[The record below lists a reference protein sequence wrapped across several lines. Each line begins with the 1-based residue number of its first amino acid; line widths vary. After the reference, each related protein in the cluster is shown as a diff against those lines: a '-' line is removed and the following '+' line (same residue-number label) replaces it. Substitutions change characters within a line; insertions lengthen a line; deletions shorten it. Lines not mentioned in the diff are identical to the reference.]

1 MSIHSFAS
9 SDELI
14 AKAAADFASVTSE
27 LLATKPEIRVLLTGG
42 TLGIEFV
49 SAISKLN
56 LEWSKIWLMFS
67 DERFVGLEHPDR
79 NEFQAITVWP
89 ELSKYL
95 SRFPSSDIDLD
106 TARKELNDELFAKLG
121 SIQESSAVFDIT
133 VLGMGPDAHVASLF
147 PDHEAQGDW
156 VVAEPNS
163 PKPPSQRL
171 SLSYGAL
178 NRSERVWFLAAG
190 ESKQWAVQQSRDQ
203 DGGLPASKVRG
214 MSETAWYL
222 DQLISDEL

>member
-1 MSIHSFAS
+1 VSIPSFAS
-9 SDELI
+9 TDELI
-14 AKAAADFASVTSE
+14 AKAAADFASVTEE
-27 LLATKPEIRVLLTGG
+27 LLANKPEIRVLLTGG

-67 DERFVGLEHPDR
+67 DERFVGLEHADR

-89 ELSKYL
+89 ELSQYL
-95 SRFPSSDIDLD
+95 SRFPSNDIDLD
-106 TARKELNDELFAKLG
+106 MARKTLNDELFENLG
-121 SIQESSAVFDIT
+121 SIQENSAVFDIT
-133 VLGMGPDAHVASLF
+133 VLGIGPDAHVASLF

-171 SLSYGAL
+171 SLSYRAL

-190 ESKQWAVQQSRDQ
+190 ESKLWAVQQSMDA
-203 DGGLPASKVRG
+203 DSGLPASKVRG
-214 MSETAWYL
+214 VSETAWYL
-222 DQLISDEL
+222 DQSITDAL